1 MVAEEAVMV
10 RDEDLVAR
18 VVRSNLATSN
28 GYIHIIDSVLM
39 KVQAGIDRIFKSV
52 FGQISS

>member
-10 RDEDLVAR
+10 RDEDLEAR
-18 VVRSNLATSN
+18 VVRSNLATAN

-39 KVQAGIDRIFKSV
+39 KVWGTRSKYE
-52 FGQISS
+52 